1 MSQDPKDR
9 KRKCISLTFS
19 SVVIFLPLA
28 PAAMA
33 SFIASKLCLGF
44 FRMGAP
50 FGLGFVLVP
59 GTDMCS
65 IADAA
70 ATASLDAT

>member
-1 MSQDPKDR
+1 
-9 KRKCISLTFS
+9 
-19 SVVIFLPLA
+19 
-28 PAAMA
+28 MA
-33 SFIASKLCLGF
+33 LFIASKLCLGF
-44 FRMGAP
+44 FRMGGP
-50 FGLGFVLVP
+50 FGFGFVPVP